1 MADMPDVTQLPA
13 PKGGNVNTPAS
24 GVYGE
29 GAALERLKQALPAP
43 QQPTDTPPQAGPMP
57 TPNPG
62 AGVSN
67 AMGPGVPQSI
77 MAPTQRPDV
86 PVNTPLAAPIDPMAA
101 AQSGRQRRLVVL
113 DALENNPNTSDTTR
127 EWIRNFRRQLIENA

>member
-13 PKGGNVNTPAS
+13 PKGGNVNTPQS

-29 GAALERLKQALPAP
+29 KAALERLKQDLPMP
-43 QQPTDTPPQAGPMP
+43 QQPTDQPPQPGPMP
-57 TPNPG
+57 QPSTG

-67 AMGPGVPQSI
+67 AMGPGVPQAI

-86 PVNTPLAAPIDPMAA
+86 SVNTPLSQPVDPMAN
-101 AQSGRQRRLVVL
+101 AQSQRQKRLVVL
-113 DALENNPNTSDTTR
+113 DALESSPNTSDTTR
-127 EWIRNFRRQLIENA
+127 EWIRNYRRQLLEQA